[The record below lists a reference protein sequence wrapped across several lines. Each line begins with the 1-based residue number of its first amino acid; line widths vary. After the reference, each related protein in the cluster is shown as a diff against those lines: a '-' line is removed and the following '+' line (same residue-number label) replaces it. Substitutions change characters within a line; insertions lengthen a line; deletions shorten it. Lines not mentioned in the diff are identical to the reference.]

1 MKAERRHELQT
12 NTLAQFLSDLP
23 LYIRFHANK
32 ILFGI
37 IVICLIILLVRY
49 RSNQSALARQATKD
63 SLESAKVGI
72 AQLRAVDRSQTT
84 DASRSAERNKIA
96 SQIKGAVSDVLE
108 NTKDPDDSATRA
120 QALLV
125 QGDLNWT
132 LANLPALP
140 GAATQPQLASRQTPA
155 EYLANAETAYLK
167 VVKTYPDQ
175 TVAMANALLS
185 LAAIEENRGNWDKA
199 VEYYNKVIA
208 DESLARAF
216 KDLARARLAATAQIR
231 TPVYLGS
238 YSATQP
244 TTAESA
250 MSPMSPLA
258 PSTESSSSQPSTQP
272 Q

>member
-49 RSNQSALARQATKD
+49 RSNQAAIAHQATKD
-63 SLESAKVGI
+63 SLESAKIGI
-72 AQLRAVDRSQTT
+72 QQLKVVDRTQST
-84 DASRSAERNKIA
+84 DAARAQERAKLAAQVKSAVEN
-96 SQIKGAVSDVLE
+96 VLE
-108 NTKDPDDSATRA
+108 NTKDPDDAGTRA

-132 LANLPALP
+132 LANLPPVA
-140 GAATQPQLASRQTPA
+140 GAATQPALSSRQTPA

-175 TVAMANALLS
+175 GVAKANAWLS

-199 VEYYNKVIA
+199 IEYYEKTIA
-208 DESLARAF
+208 DASIAKAF
-216 KDLARARLAATAQIR
+216 KEVAKSKLAAVPQIR

-244 TTAESA
+244 TTAESVQVPFA
-250 MSPMSPLA
+250 PTTT
-258 PSTESSSSQPSTQP
+258 PSTEPSTQP